1 MIDPDIRW
9 YYERGREADRLK
21 NNCQLEEASTRQI
34 IEERLPSR
42 QCQIVDI
49 GGAAGAYAFWLTSL
63 GHIVHLVDPIQLHI
77 DQALQESE
85 RTGIKLAG
93 ATQADA
99 HSLPFDGNSFDIALV
114 LGPLY
119 HLVERDS
126 RISALRE
133 AFRVLKN
140 DGMLFVAGISRY
152 GSIADGFFK
161 NFVDDPEFV
170 EIMMR
175 DIEDGQHRNPHR
187 RPGYFTTAFFHR
199 PEDLEAELEEAGF
212 SGHQVLAIESIFGYI
227 PDIAEKL
234 KNESFRNLLMKTLK
248 AIESDQSILGLG
260 GHLMGVAQKG
270 Q

>member
-1 MIDPDIRW
+1 MI
-9 YYERGREADRLK
+9 
-21 NNCQLEEASTRQI
+21 
-34 IEERLPSR
+34 
-42 QCQIVDI
+42 
-49 GGAAGAYAFWLTSL
+49 
-63 GHIVHLVDPIQLHI
+63 PI
-77 DQALQESE
+77 
-85 RTGIKLAG
+85 
-93 ATQADA
+93 
-99 HSLPFDGNSFDIALV
+99 LV

-119 HLVERDS
+119 HLVEQDS

-140 DGMLFVAGISRY
+140 GGMLFVAAISRY

-170 EIMMR
+170 QIMMR

-187 RPGYFTTAFFHR
+187 RPGYFTKAFFHR

-227 PDIAEKL
+227 PDNAKKL

-248 AIESDQSILGLG
+248 AIESEQSILGLG
-260 GHLMGVAQKG
+260 GHLMGIAKKSQ
-270 Q
+270 